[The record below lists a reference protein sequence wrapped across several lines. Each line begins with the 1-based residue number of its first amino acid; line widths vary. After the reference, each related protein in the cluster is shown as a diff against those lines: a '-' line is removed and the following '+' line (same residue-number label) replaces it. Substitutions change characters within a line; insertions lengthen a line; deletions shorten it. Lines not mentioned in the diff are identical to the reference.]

1 MTKRIVSF
9 LLSAVMAAGLC
20 VPAFAA
26 EAGGGGADVGV
37 YIGGGIG
44 GLKDTGETTADVPGS
59 GGRDADT
66 GADLETPS
74 SQEPVT
80 GTTGEDYSIPDGMEN
95 SDQKATGAIN
105 GDSEYATPSE
115 APAGKIPSF
124 ATVLARVGKLAKRD
138 YWLSDVEHGHCGDWA
153 SVCQSTKT
161 NAQDAISFTVVA
173 VMPLASAMGI

>member
-1 MTKRIVSF
+1 MI
-9 LLSAVMAAGLC
+9 
-20 VPAFAA
+20 
-26 EAGGGGADVGV
+26 
-37 YIGGGIG
+37 
-44 GLKDTGETTADVPGS
+44 
-59 GGRDADT
+59 
-66 GADLETPS
+66 
-74 SQEPVT
+74 
-80 GTTGEDYSIPDGMEN
+80 GTTGEDY
-95 SDQKATGAIN
+95 QKATGAIN

-138 YWLSDVEHGHCGDWA
+138 YWLPDVEHGHCGDWA